1 MMQDLGP
8 ILKEIT
14 DAIVEE
20 TGKQAGLMAELGAQI
35 AELAKLSDEARK
47 YLETM
52 VIYARVEDEDEE
64 GINIRTGWRE
74 DATDEQI
81 HAAMVSL
88 IEDITG
94 NDRLRGL
101 FNEAIRTFFGELDD
115 TSGRPS

>member
-1 MMQDLGP
+1 MTQDLGP
-8 ILKEIT
+8 
-14 DAIVEE
+14 
-20 TGKQAGLMAELGAQI
+20 
-35 AELAKLSDEARK
+35 
-47 YLETM
+47 YLEEVTARLEESNDFLKGII
-52 VIYARVEDEDEE
+52 VYARVRDEDDH
-64 GINIRTGWRE
+64 GVFITTGWDN
-74 DATDEQI
+74 DATDDQL